1 MDIVDK
7 ILCTCLH
14 LNKWM
19 KWRGQEGRRGKKGR
33 KETLFF
39 HVSNNILLLNFFL
52 TTVLSP
58 QGSEVT

>member
-14 LNKWM
+14 QNKWM
-19 KWRGQEGRRGKKGR
+19 KWREQEGRRGKKGR